1 MAETAR
7 PGRNFST
14 MQLVPAVLLV
24 VVSLAAALGAQPL
37 APLLSGA
44 AWVVF
49 FLALLWTAVL
59 LWRDR
64 PSQRPRA

>member
-7 PGRNFST
+7 PRRDVS
-14 MQLVPAVLLV
+14 MLQLVPAVLLLV
-24 VVSLAAALGAQPL
+24 GSLAAALGAQPL

-49 FLALLWTAVL
+49 FLALLWTAAL
-59 LWRDR
+59 LWHDR
-64 PSQRPRA
+64 PSARARR